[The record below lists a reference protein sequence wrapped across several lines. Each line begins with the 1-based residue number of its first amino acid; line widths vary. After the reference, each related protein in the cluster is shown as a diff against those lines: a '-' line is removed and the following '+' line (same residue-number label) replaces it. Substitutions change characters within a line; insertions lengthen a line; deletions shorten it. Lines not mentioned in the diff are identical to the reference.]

1 MRLYRLL
8 VLSSLLVALTL
19 AGAGCHKPGP
29 QRIIRMS
36 DLHTQKQLLRGF
48 YDLEAGAWRWT
59 GQSFTVGLKVPSG
72 AQSKGAV
79 LTLQGTIPPEAVQNA
94 PLEINASV
102 AGTALPVQSFTK
114 SGELIYRADVPG
126 SALDQGVILADF
138 TLSSSH
144 RVPGDL
150 RDLGIIASVISLRS
164 K

>member
-1 MRLYRLL
+1 
-8 VLSSLLVALTL
+8 
-19 AGAGCHKPGP
+19 
-29 QRIIRMS
+29 MS

-59 GQSFTVGLKVPSG
+59 SKSFTVGLKVPEEASE
-72 AQSKGAV
+72 KGAV

-102 AGTALPVQSFTK
+102 AGIALPVQSFSK
-114 SGELIYRADVPG
+114 PGELIYRGDVPA
-126 SALDQGVILADF
+126 SALDQSVVLADF
-138 TLSSSH
+138 NLSSSH

-150 RDLGIIASVISLRS
+150 RDLGIIASVISLRL